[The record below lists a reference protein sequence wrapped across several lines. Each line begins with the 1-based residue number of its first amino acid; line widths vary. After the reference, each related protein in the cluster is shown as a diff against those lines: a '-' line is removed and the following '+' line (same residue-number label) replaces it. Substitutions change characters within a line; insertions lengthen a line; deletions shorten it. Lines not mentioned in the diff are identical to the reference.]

1 MEQLLAPTGS
11 GQRRTAADQGKEA
24 GLGGAIPIQ
33 DQSYD
38 TSAEGT
44 ISGAGDGAIPLQ
56 YRRQIGQYFERITE
70 EVKEK

>member
-24 GLGGAIPIQ
+24 GLGGSNPNQ
-33 DQSYD
+33 DQNYN
-38 TSAEGT
+38 TTVEGT
-44 ISGAGDGAIPLQ
+44 IGGAGRGAIPLQ